1 MFREEDSRIL
11 EFIDIKSMTLGEI
24 ERDFKGREIEPYRA
38 KQVYKWV
45 MEGAESFEA
54 MTNISKSMRTSL
66 GEKYFIPTISIEKK
80 SVSKDGTI
88 KYLFK
93 MFDGNLIE
101 SVLMKYKHGYSMC
114 ISTQVGCK
122 MGCSFCV
129 TGKSGFTRNLHASEM
144 LLQIEKAQKDNNI
157 RISNIVLM
165 GMGEPLDNYENVI
178 RFLELVSD
186 PNGLGI
192 GMRHISLSTCGIVDK
207 IYDLAEK
214 KLQLTLSVSLHAPND
229 ELRNSMMKI
238 NRRWNIKDLISACKY
253 YILKTNR
260 RISFEYTMVENVN
273 DTKECALELAELLKG
288 MLCHVNL
295 IPLNESDENGM
306 IKSNINRVY
315 TFKNILE
322 KKGINATIRRTL
334 GEDIEAAC
342 GLLKSRAQK
351 ETEDLP

>member
-1 MFREEDSRIL
+1 M
-11 EFIDIKSMTLGEI
+11 EFTDIKSMTLAEI
-24 ERDFKGREIEPYRA
+24 EREFRDLKIETYRA
-38 KQVYKWV
+38 KQVYKWI
-45 MEGAESFEA
+45 MEGVESFDA
-54 MTNISKSMRTSL
+54 MTNISKSMRMSL
-66 GEKYFIPTISIEKK
+66 SEKYFIPAISIEKK

-88 KYLFK
+88 KYLYK
-93 MFDGNLIE
+93 MFDGNSVE

-129 TGKSGFTRNLHASEM
+129 TGKGGFTRNLHASEM

-165 GMGEPLDNYENVI
+165 GMGEPLDNYENVLK
-178 RFLELVSD
+178 FLELVSD

-207 IYDLAEK
+207 IYDMAEK
-214 KLQLTLSVSLHAPND
+214 KLQLTLSISLHAPND
-229 ELRNSMMKI
+229 KLRNSMMKI
-238 NRRWNIKDLISACKY
+238 NRRWNVRDLISACKY

-260 RISFEYTMVENVN
+260 RISFEYTMVDNVN

-315 TFKNILE
+315 AFKNILD

-342 GLLKSRAQK
+342 GLLKSRAQQ

>member
-1 MFREEDSRIL
+1 MEL
-11 EFIDIKSMTLGEI
+11 IDIKSMTLAEI
-24 ERDFKGREIEPYRA
+24 ERDFKDREIETYRA
-38 KQVYKWV
+38 KQVYKWI
-45 MEGAESFEA
+45 MEGAESFDD

-66 GEKYFIPTISIEKK
+66 GEKYFIPAISIEKK
-80 SVSKDGTI
+80 SVSQDGTI
-88 KYLFK
+88 KYLYRL
-93 MFDGNLIE
+93 FDGNLIE

-129 TGKSGFTRNLHASEM
+129 TGQGGFIRNLHASEM
-144 LLQIEKAQKDNNI
+144 ILQIEKAQKDNNI

-165 GMGEPLDNYENVI
+165 GMGEPLDNYENAL

-229 ELRNSMMKI
+229 ELRSSMMRI
-238 NRRWNIKDLISACKY
+238 NKRWSIKDLISACKY
-253 YILKTNR
+253 YTLKTNR
-260 RISFEYTMVENVN
+260 RISFEYTMVDNVN

-295 IPLNESDENGM
+295 IPLNESDENRM

-315 TFKNILE
+315 AFKSILE

>member
-1 MFREEDSRIL
+1 MKL
-11 EFIDIKSMTLGEI
+11 IDIKSMTFDEI
-24 ERDFKGREIEPYRA
+24 KEDFKNFKIESYRA
-38 KQVYKWV
+38 SQVYRWIIG
-45 MEGAESFEA
+45 GAESFDA
-54 MTNISKSMRTSL
+54 MTNVPKSMRKSL
-66 GEKYFIPTISIEKK
+66 SEKYFIPTVLIEKK
-80 SVSKDGTI
+80 SISKDNTI

-93 MFDGNLIE
+93 MFDGNLVE

-129 TGKSGFTRNLHASEM
+129 TGKSGFIRNLCASEM
-144 LLQIEKAQKDNNI
+144 ILQIEKAQKDNNI

-165 GMGEPLDNYENVI
+165 GMGEPLDNYENVLK
-178 RFLELVSD
+178 FLKLVSD

-192 GMRHISLSTCGIVDK
+192 GLRHISLSTCGIVDK

-229 ELRNSMMKI
+229 KLRSSMMKI
-238 NRRWNIKDLISACKY
+238 NRRWGIKDLIDACRY

-260 RISFEYTMVENVN
+260 RISFEYIMIENVN
-273 DTKECALELAELLKG
+273 DTKECALELAKLLKG

-295 IPLNESDENGM
+295 IPLNESDANAM

-315 TFKNILE
+315 TFKNTLE
-322 KKGINATIRRTL
+322 NKGINATIRRTL

-342 GLLKSRAQK
+342 GLLRSRTQK

>member
-1 MFREEDSRIL
+1 MEL
-11 EFIDIKSMTLGEI
+11 VDIKSMTLGEI
-24 ERDFKGREIEPYRA
+24 EDDFKSFGIEPYRA
-38 KQVYKWV
+38 KQVYKWI
-45 MEGAESFEA
+45 MEGAESFDA
-54 MTNISKSMRTSL
+54 MTNISKSMRTNLS
-66 GEKYFIPTISIEKK
+66 EKYFIPNVSIERK
-80 SVSKDGTI
+80 SISKDGTV

-129 TGKSGFTRNLHASEM
+129 TGKSGFIRNLHASEM

-165 GMGEPLDNYENVI
+165 GMGEPLDNYENVLK
-178 RFLELVSD
+178 FLELVSD

-214 KLQLTLSVSLHAPND
+214 KLQLTLSISLHAPND
-229 ELRNSMMKI
+229 KLRNSMMKI
-238 NRRWNIKDLISACKY
+238 NKRWNVKDLINACKY

-260 RISFEYTMVENVN
+260 RISFEYTMVDNVN

-315 TFKNILE
+315 TFKSILE